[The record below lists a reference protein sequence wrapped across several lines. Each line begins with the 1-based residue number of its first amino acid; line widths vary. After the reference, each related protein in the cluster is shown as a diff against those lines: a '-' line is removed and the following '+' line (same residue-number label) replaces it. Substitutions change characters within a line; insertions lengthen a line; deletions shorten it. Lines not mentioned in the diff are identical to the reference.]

1 MPFGLCN
8 GPATF
13 ERLMEQVLA
22 GLPLSTA
29 LVYLDDILVPGQS
42 FSHELT
48 NLQKVFERLRIAKL
62 KLSPKK
68 CHLFRRE
75 VKYLGHVVSK
85 NGISPDPDKVN
96 AVMSWPIPT
105 SPTELKSFLGLCSYY
120 QRFIPHFSDIA
131 HPLHQCA
138 TTVPFCWTT
147 ESENVFQRLKM
158 SLTQAPILTYPDPSA
173 MFILDTDASG
183 TGIGAVLSQ
192 VSSPEHCSDPEQER
206 VVAYY
211 SCTLSRPECHYCVTR
226 KELLVVVKAIK
237 HFHVYLYGRKFLL
250 RTDHSALA
258 TVALEFSSSRR
269 PSCQMAGGITA
280 V

>member
-1 MPFGLCN
+1 MDYRRLSDVTLPRIDDTIDALSGVEWFSTLDLKCGYWQVQLDESSKEKTVFSTGHGLWQFKVMPFGLCN
-8 GPATF
+8 GLATF

-42 FSHELT
+42 FSHKLT

-62 KLSPKK
+62 KLSPKNY
-68 CHLFRRE
+68 HVFRRE

-120 QRFIPHFSDIA
+120 RRFIPHFSNIA

-138 TTVPFCWTT
+138 TTMPFCWTT
-147 ESENVFQRLKM
+147 ESENVFQILKM
-158 SLTQAPILTYPDPSA
+158 SLTQAPILTYPDPGG
-173 MFILDTDASG
+173 MFILYTDASG
-183 TGIGAVLSQ
+183 TAIGAVLSQ
-192 VSSPEHCSDPEQER
+192 VSSPEHCSDPEQKWWH
-206 VVAYY
+206 
-211 SCTLSRPECHYCVTR
+211 T
-226 KELLVVVKAIK
+226 
-237 HFHVYLYGRKFLL
+237 
-250 RTDHSALA
+250 
-258 TVALEFSSSRR
+258 
-269 PSCQMAGGITA
+269 TA
-280 V
+280 VP